1 MSEAVRVER
10 RGHVLEV
17 TLDRPKVNAIDR
29 ATSVAMGEAFCEL
42 RDDPELRAGIVTA
55 AGDKAFSAGWD
66 LKAAAAGDDEEVGL
80 WWHSDYGP
88 GSFAGITELWDL
100 NKPVIAA
107 VNGLAIGGGLELA
120 IACDLIVCAD
130 HAWFAL
136 PEVPLGIVPD
146 SGGLQRVPKRLP
158 YNIAMEM
165 LLLGRRMEVAEAL
178 HYGMINK
185 VVSSDQLMPTAREW
199 ADQIASG
206 APLAVQAIKEILR
219 ETESK
224 SVRESFAYLRE
235 AELENFPK
243 VLQSEDAKEGVA
255 AFAEKRDPDFKGR

>member
-1 MSEAVRVER
+1 MEI
-10 RGHVLEV
+10 
-17 TLDRPKVNAIDR
+17 TLNRPKVNTIDR
-29 ATSVAMGEAFCEL
+29 ATSVALGNAFCEL
-42 RDDPELRAGIVTA
+42 RDDPELRVAIVTA

-80 WWHSDYGP
+80 WWHTDYGP

-130 HAWFAL
+130 HAYFAL

-158 YNIAMEM
+158 YNVAMEM
-165 LLLGRRMEVAEAL
+165 LLLGRRMEVDEAM
-178 HYGMINK
+178 HYGMINR

-199 ADQIASG
+199 ADTIAAG

-219 ETESK
+219 ETESM
-224 SVRESFAYLRE
+224 SVKDTFSYMRE
-235 AELENFPK
+235 AEFENFPK

-255 AFAEKRDPDFKGR
+255 AFAEKRQAQFRGK